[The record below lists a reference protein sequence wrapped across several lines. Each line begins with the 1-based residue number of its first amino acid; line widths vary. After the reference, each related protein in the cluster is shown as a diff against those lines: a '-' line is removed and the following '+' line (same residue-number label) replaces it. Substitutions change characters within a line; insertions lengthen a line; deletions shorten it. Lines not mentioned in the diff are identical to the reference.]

1 MAKGRVARRG
11 AGGGRG
17 RVQVALGLLAFL
29 LVASGVIA
37 RRAAGAA
44 KARQLLE
51 LDRTRSSLE
60 SERIK
65 LVNDI
70 RNATSF
76 SRIAPLVSRRLGL
89 RTPADSQIIRL
100 PRPGTRGSEGEG
112 QTP

>member
-1 MAKGRVARRG
+1 MAI
-11 AGGGRG
+11 
-17 RVQVALGLLAFL
+17 GLLAFL
-29 LVASGVIA
+29 VVASGVIA

-44 KARQLLE
+44 KARELLE
-51 LDRTRSSLE
+51 LDRTRASLE

-76 SRIAPLVSRRLGL
+76 NRIGPLVSRRLGL
-89 RTPADSQIIRL
+89 RTPADSQVVRL
-100 PRPGTRGSEGEG
+100 PRTSTGGRDREG

>member
-1 MAKGRVARRG
+1 MAI
-11 AGGGRG
+11 
-17 RVQVALGLLAFL
+17 GLLAFL
-29 LVASGVIA
+29 VVASGVIA

-44 KARQLLE
+44 KARELLE
-51 LDRTRSSLE
+51 LDRTRASLE

-76 SRIAPLVSRRLGL
+76 SRIGPLVSRRLGL
-89 RTPADSQIIRL
+89 RTPADSQVVRL
-100 PRPGTRGSEGEG
+100 PRPSTGNGDGGREG